1 MKTILAVIMAMI
13 LCAAPVLAK
22 SYNNAID
29 VQITTDGGQTL
40 PTYPVKLKPG
50 LSKVYAEAKKGE
62 QYRIVVKNRLN
73 RRVGLVIAVDGRN
86 IISGG
91 KSWLKSDERMYI
103 LEPYGS
109 GEFAGWRSSQER
121 INRFYFTD
129 VPDSYAAAFGDKS
142 AMGVIAVS
150 AYAELQRYQPP
161 VPLASAPRS
170 YESRAADKS
179 GNSGTAA
186 APAPSVDKQARRP
199 AKAEK
204 SLESAGTGYGQE
216 EYSPTYTVEFEAE
229 KRPVH
234 TAYIKY
240 EWHSNLCRLGVI
252 DCNAKPRQPHN
263 RLWDNNGY
271 APPPP
276 GR

>member
-1 MKTILAVIMAMI
+1 MKTVLAVILGIFLTSVPA
-13 LCAAPVLAK
+13 LAK
-22 SYNNAID
+22 SFNNAID
-29 VQITTDGGQTL
+29 VQITTDSGQTL
-40 PTYPVKLKPG
+40 PTYPVTLKPG
-50 LSKVYAEAKKGE
+50 MSKVYAEAKKGE

-86 IISGG
+86 IISGA
-91 KSWLKSDERMYI
+91 KSWLKNDERMYI

-150 AYAELQRYQPP
+150 AYPELHRYQP
-161 VPLASAPRS
+161 SAPLTTAPKGYGGRAEDRADTS
-170 YESRAADKS
+170 ERAAQV
-179 GNSGTAA
+179 
-186 APAPSVDKQARRP
+186 PAPSPENKARRA

-204 SLESAGTGYGQE
+204 SLESAGTGYGHD
-216 EYSPTYTVEFEAE
+216 EYSPTYTVAFEAE

-234 TAYIKY
+234 TTYIKY
-240 EWHSNLCRLGVI
+240 EWRSTLCRLSVI
-252 DCNAKPRQPHN
+252 DCDTPPRRPYN

-276 GR
+276 R